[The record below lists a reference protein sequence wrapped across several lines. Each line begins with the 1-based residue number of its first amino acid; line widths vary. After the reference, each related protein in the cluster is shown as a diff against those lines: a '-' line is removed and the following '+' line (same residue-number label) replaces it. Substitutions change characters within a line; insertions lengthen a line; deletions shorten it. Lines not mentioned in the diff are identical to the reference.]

1 MALDGIVIANLVH
14 ELNETVLNTR
24 ISKIAQ
30 PETDELLFTLK
41 GKDGQKRLL
50 LSASASLPLIYLTGN
65 NKPSPMTAPNFC
77 MLLRKHIANG
87 RITKIWQPDMERI
100 INFEIEH
107 LNELGD
113 LCRKTLIVEIMGKH
127 SNIIFCDDTG
137 RIIDSIKHIPAQVS
151 SVREVLPGRDY
162 FIPKTQEKYN
172 PLHTDPDFFRS
183 HVCKKPMSISKAI
196 YSTYTGI
203 SPVIANEICHRASID
218 GDQATDALSEDA
230 ALHLY
235 HNFSWMMEDV
245 TACNFSPNII
255 MNGKE
260 PVEFSAFHLS
270 IYEDSTCVDYPSISA
285 VLEQYYAKKNEYT
298 RIRQKS
304 VDLRKIVSN
313 TLERERK
320 KYELQKK
327 QLKDT
332 EKREKYKVYGE
343 LLTTYGYQAKEGDK
357 SLEAMNY
364 YTNEM
369 IKIPL
374 DETLS
379 PLENAKTIFQQI
391 QRN

>member
-50 LSASASLPLIYLTGN
+50 FSASASLPLIYLTGN

-151 SVREVLPGRDY
+151 SVHEVLPGRDY

-172 PLHTDPDFFRS
+172 PLHTDL
-183 HVCKKPMSISKAI
+183 VKC
-196 YSTYTGI
+196 
-203 SPVIANEICHRASID
+203 
-218 GDQATDALSEDA
+218 L
-230 ALHLY
+230 LH
-235 HNFSWMMEDV
+235 
-245 TACNFSPNII
+245 
-255 MNGKE
+255 
-260 PVEFSAFHLS
+260 
-270 IYEDSTCVDYPSISA
+270 
-285 VLEQYYAKKNEYT
+285 
-298 RIRQKS
+298 
-304 VDLRKIVSN
+304 
-313 TLERERK
+313 
-320 KYELQKK
+320 
-327 QLKDT
+327 
-332 EKREKYKVYGE
+332 
-343 LLTTYGYQAKEGDK
+343 
-357 SLEAMNY
+357 
-364 YTNEM
+364 
-369 IKIPL
+369 
-374 DETLS
+374 
-379 PLENAKTIFQQI
+379 TI
-391 QRN
+391 